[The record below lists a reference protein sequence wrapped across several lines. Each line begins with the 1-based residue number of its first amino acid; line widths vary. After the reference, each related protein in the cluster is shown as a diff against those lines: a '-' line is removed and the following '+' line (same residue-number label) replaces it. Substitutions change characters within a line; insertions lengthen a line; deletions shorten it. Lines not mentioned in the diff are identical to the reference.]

1 MGFYDTR
8 ISLNIQAFI
17 LRRPILK
24 LLFHFKNKEMLLVIK
39 KLLLKS
45 CGRISGKYRC
55 MWKIS
60 AFRVTIEDELFV
72 IKIGNTTFELTIKS
86 FGLLMFEK
94 VLALQI

>member
-1 MGFYDTR
+1 
-8 ISLNIQAFI
+8 
-17 LRRPILK
+17 
-24 LLFHFKNKEMLLVIK
+24 
-39 KLLLKS
+39 
-45 CGRISGKYRC
+45 